1 MNDIFEP
8 HSEKQDRALF
18 SSTRYLLT
26 ATGTQW
32 GKGSGVGANRMAL
45 KMHEWT
51 APDDHF
57 IITAPSYKILTQ
69 ATLLPFLAIM
79 RGRGRYN
86 KAEQVFEMDG
96 GGKCFFR
103 TETDMDS
110 VVGITNVRHI
120 WGDEAGLYRRYFWE
134 NLQARADS
142 KGGSVD
148 LTTSP
153 YSLNWIYSDIIKPYR
168 MGTLHPD
175 WTVIQAASWEN
186 PYHFLHDPKER
197 AKKRA
202 TMDPRRFNMIYG
214 GEFGRM
220 EGLVY
225 DCWEDEENFVEPFD
239 FPPGTRFFGGIDW
252 GYHPD
257 PWVLKIRA
265 VTPDGFQFGF
275 SEFVKT
281 RDTITD
287 IKRVCQAKKRVWPI
301 ELFIADPSQPGYIEE
316 MNRDGLPTVGAN
328 NDIRL
333 GVDEHYNLIK
343 TRRYKEVRGS
353 CPHSVDEREQYH
365 YPEAKDLRPDEN
377 KREVLPVDQ
386 FNHAMDVDRYL
397 TMYIKNIV
405 GQKGPRVP
413 TGRRRPMTESE
424 FIRRPSHTPQTEVWS
439 RED

>member
-1 MNDIFEP
+1 MA
-8 HSEKQDRALF
+8 S
-18 SSTRYLLT
+18 
-26 ATGTQW
+26 GTQW
-32 GKGSGVGANRMAL
+32 GKGSGVGAHRMAI
-45 KMHEWT
+45 KMHEYT
-51 APDDHF
+51 ASDDHF

-69 ATLLPFLAIM
+69 ATLLPFLNLM
-79 RGRGRYN
+79 RGRGTYN
-86 KAEQVFEMDG
+86 KAEQVFEMKG

-103 TETDMDS
+103 TETDPDS
-110 VVGITNVRHI
+110 IVGITNVRHI
-120 WGDEAGLYRRYFWE
+120 WGDEAGLYRLYFWE
-134 NLQARADS
+134 NMQARADS

-153 YSLNWIYSDIIKPYR
+153 YSLNWIYRDIIKPHR
-168 MGTLHPD
+168 EGRLGPD

-186 PYHFLHDPKER
+186 PFHFLHDPNER

-225 DCWEDEENFVEPFD
+225 DCWEDEENLIDAFPF
-239 FPPGTRFFGGIDW
+239 PAGTRIFAGIDW

-257 PWVLKIRA
+257 PWVLKLRA
-265 VTPDGFQFGF
+265 LLPDGTQIGF
-275 SEFVKT
+275 SEYVKT

-287 IKRVCQAKKRVWPI
+287 IVRICFEKRKVWPI

-316 MNRDGLPTVGAN
+316 LNRAGCPTIGAH

-333 GVDEHYNLIK
+333 GVDEHYQLIK
-343 TRRYKEVRGS
+343 SRRYKEFRGT

-365 YPEAKDLRPDEN
+365 YPEPKDLKPDED

-397 TMYIKNIV
+397 TMHIRNLTQGRNPKV
-405 GQKGPRVP
+405 PVAQK
-413 TGRRRPMTESE
+413 RRMTESE
-424 FIRRPSHTPQTEVWS
+424 FIRRRSDTPQTETWT
-439 RED
+439 RDQD